1 MNLNKI
7 IFKIISISFSILV
20 ALLVIVGLFKLGTF
34 CYEFGYRVFTE
45 APVDEEPGRDVV
57 VQVTADM
64 SEHEIGKLLENKG
77 LINDGNLFLAQL
89 KLSAYSG
96 ELKPGVYTLNTSMT
110 AKEMMAVMA
119 AEESEPTEDTEGA
132 ESVEGVLDENE
143 LDVTDDTDTDASGDT
158 DEAEDNDS
166 DITGETP

>member
-20 ALLVIVGLFKLGTF
+20 ALLVIVGLVKLGTF

-64 SEHEIGKLLENKG
+64 SEHEIGKMLENKG

-96 ELKPGVYTLNTSMT
+96 DLKPGIYTLNTSMT
-110 AKEMMAVMA
+110 AKEMMVVMA
-119 AEESEPTEDTEGA
+119 ADTDDTEDTEEA
-132 ESVEGVLDENE
+132 ETVDGVLDETGAE
-143 LDVTDDTDTDASGDT
+143 QTDTGD
-158 DEAEDNDS
+158 DVDGAAGSDS
-166 DITGETP
+166 DNAGETP